1 VSLRP
6 TRPTNEFHTEAK
18 VLNEKSNTIM
28 IIAVEE
34 VSVAQLQEQIRTLSR
49 NQRNDRDLLLQ
60 NYRSWL
66 NYGGE

>member
-1 VSLRP
+1 
-6 TRPTNEFHTEAK
+6 
-18 VLNEKSNTIM
+18 M

>member
-1 VSLRP
+1 MSLRP
-6 TRPTNEFHTEAK
+6 TRPTNEFHTGAK

-60 NYRSWL
+60 NYRFWL
-66 NYGGE
+66 NHGVE